1 MHTAPMS
8 GPDPEGWVETH
19 GDILFRYALARLG
32 DATAAEDAV
41 QETLIAALQARAGF
55 RAESAERT
63 WLIGILRHKLCDH
76 LRRRCRE
83 LPLSADEE
91 GDAVVDH
98 MFVADGHWRT
108 PPGSWDGDPARLSED
123 REFWEVFARCRDAL
137 PARQAALFTMRTLDD
152 ADPEALCQEFG
163 VSATNLWVLLHRA
176 RTRLRACLEEH
187 WFGARPI

>member
-1 MHTAPMS
+1 MS
-8 GPDPEGWVETH
+8 GSDPEGWVETH
-19 GDILFRYALARLG
+19 GDVLFRYALARLG
-32 DATAAEDAV
+32 NATAAEDVV
-41 QETLIAALQARAGF
+41 QDTLVAALRSRETF
-55 RAESAERT
+55 RGESAERT
-63 WLIGILRHKLCDH
+63 WLIGILRHKLIDH

-98 MFVADGHWRT
+98 MFVADGHWRN
-108 PPGSWDGDPARLSED
+108 PPASWDGDPARLSED
-123 REFWEVFARCRDAL
+123 REFWEIFARCRDAL
-137 PARQAALFTMRTLDD
+137 PERQSALFTLRTFED

-187 WFGARPI
+187 WFGARPA